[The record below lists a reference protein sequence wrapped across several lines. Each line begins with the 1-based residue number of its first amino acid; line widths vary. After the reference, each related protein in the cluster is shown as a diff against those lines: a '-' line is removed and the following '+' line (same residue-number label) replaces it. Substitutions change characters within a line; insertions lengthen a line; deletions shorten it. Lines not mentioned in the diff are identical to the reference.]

1 MIQELKSSKRR
12 LAPMQDD
19 LLEPERKVYHDFDK
33 RGRPAVLSVRITKV
47 QYEKLYIIAK
57 AQNKSLSSFIRLRL
71 QNILRLNQK

>member
-12 LAPMQDD
+12 LAHTQDD
-19 LLEPERKVYHDFDK
+19 LLEPDRKVYHDVDK
-33 RGRPAVLSVRITKV
+33 RGRPAVLSVRITKD
-47 QYEKLYIIAK
+47 QYEKLYAIAK